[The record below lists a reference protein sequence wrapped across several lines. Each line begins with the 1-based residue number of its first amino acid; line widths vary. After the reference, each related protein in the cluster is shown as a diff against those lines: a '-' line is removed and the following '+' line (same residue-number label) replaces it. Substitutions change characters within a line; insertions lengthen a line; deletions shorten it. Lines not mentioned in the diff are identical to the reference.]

1 MREFMKKLVPLLSLL
16 LALLCSLFYFRF
28 KHQEDM
34 KNFAHEP
41 SQITHETDEAL
52 QESQEGNGENEEAE
66 RVYVD
71 ESTKKKFSLLLGK
84 AKEVVIA
91 ELGKPDEEKGN
102 NILRYILDDETTA
115 SLHFTEEETESG
127 AGVLEYVYYINKNE
141 DMVYKTG
148 SLLKADNKQFC
159 EMLGDSMYDLEKKL
173 GEADIL
179 GIYSLVYFLDNDMRV
194 DLIFHDNGTDVKL
207 IEVKYKKSNV
217 IEPEEP
223 TAKYFLFNV
232 RKTFTDM
239 SKDIRGW
246 IPIGSG
252 MPINVCYGEGLRF
265 ETCAMGD
272 RVDDFTVHNLYDP
285 FSAYNGSYFKLT
297 YSPEYTND
305 ESIKSFL
312 KGKSYSFDERE
323 RIEAR
328 SLFYIRKDYDYET
341 ILSMFGEPYGITE
354 DNRVCYLIDGGYV
367 FFQPGFSED
376 ETMTLDYMDIYS
388 ESGEFRS
395 ELICLKFENPD

>member
-1 MREFMKKLVPLLSLL
+1 MREFMKKLVPLSSLL

-159 EMLGDSMYDLEKKL
+159 EMLGDSMYDIEKKL

-232 RKTFTDM
+232 RKTFTGM
-239 SKDIRGW
+239 KKDLRNC
-246 IPIGSG
+246 IPEGSG
-252 MPINVCYGEGLRF
+252 ISRYVWYAEGLKF
-265 ETCAMGD
+265 EQYIPLLSDIVGD
-272 RVDDFTVHNLYDP
+272 LTVRNQ
-285 FSAYNGSYFKLT
+285 YNGAIFLLT
-297 YSPEYTND
+297 YSPKYTND
-305 ESIKSFL
+305 HESIKKFL
-312 KGKSYSFDERE
+312 KGKSYAFNERE
-323 RIEAR
+323 GIVAR
-328 SLFYIRKDYDYET
+328 SLFDLRKKDTYKD
-341 ILSMFGEPYGITE
+341 ILSLFGEPYGITD
-354 DNRVCYLIDGGYV
+354 DNRVCYLIEGGYV
-367 FFQPGFSED
+367 SFQPGFSED
-376 ETMTLDYMDIYS
+376 EAMTLDYVDIYS

-395 ELICLKFENPD
+395 ELIYSNFENLY